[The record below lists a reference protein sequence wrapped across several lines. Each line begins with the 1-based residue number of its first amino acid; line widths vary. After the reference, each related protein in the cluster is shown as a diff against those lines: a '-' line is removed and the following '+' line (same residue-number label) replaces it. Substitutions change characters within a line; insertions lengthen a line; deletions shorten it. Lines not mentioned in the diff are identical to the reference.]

1 MFFWLASLLAVFR
14 PRSRHTADFLPKG
27 VNDLALFELQTVT
40 GEWLVPLPLDPAFPP
55 SLFYRFERP
64 SAEAYSRLV
73 DRANKCTLL
82 FGLYKDNFEEG
93 STENTAVPVQAVTI
107 LHGRHTTNA
116 ELVEFL
122 KVRNLTTSTSK
133 ESLAV
138 FAASQSVSYYGTPLS
153 RGIAAPL
160 RRPGQ
165 ILDPLPDLL
174 AERRPNSGILKNFS
188 LSRLTHTVRTSMEPE
203 LALLMANLGV
213 GTSPNNP
220 TSILDP
226 FMGAGIIL
234 LAAAMLFPECSM
246 LGSDKNVDS
255 TSADKILQNFA
266 QFNRKPP
273 VLIFQ
278 MQDVAQLDLAPSSLD
293 CIVTD
298 PPYDMKAKIT
308 GGGDFESA
316 ILLPLLR
323 LASQS
328 LKPNGRL
335 VFYCPRA
342 PPTTQ
347 QLETYGLDVV
357 KIFEQRLSPTFS
369 RFLCVIQNRD

>member
-1 MFFWLASLLAVFR
+1 M
-14 PRSRHTADFLPKG
+14 
-27 VNDLALFELQTVT
+27 NDLALFELQTVT

-64 SAEAYSRLV
+64 SATEAYSRLV

-82 FGLYKDNFEEG
+82 FGLYKDNEEG
-93 STENTAVPVQAVTI
+93 STDNNAAAVPVQAVTI

-122 KVRNLTTSTSK
+122 KGRNLTTSTSK
-133 ESLAV
+133 ESLSV

-153 RGIAAPL
+153 RGFAAPV
-160 RRPGQ
+160 RRRGQ

-213 GTSPNNP
+213 GTSPNP

-234 LAAAMLFPECSM
+234 LAAAILNPECSM

-273 VLIFQ
+273 AIFH